1 MRSDSRNTSIK
12 GGVIIS
18 KNPRCGSSR
27 LDAFEIFMVVGKD
40 QTRTACEKDN
50 HDTNTIDL
58 PRKSQ
63 QGKSGRELTNMFT

>member
-1 MRSDSRNTSIK
+1 MIARTL
-12 GGVIIS
+12 GVVV
-18 KNPRCGSSR
+18 SR

-40 QTRTACEKDN
+40 QTRTLEAPVRGTS

-63 QGKSGRELTNMFT
+63 QGKNLGGEQYMDTYK